1 MCLINER
8 EFVQLMGRIRRGEAR
23 DKDYDRLNKVGAKK
37 HADDAEPT
45 VRARRLIVRLCLT
58 LPHKLRAGNLAHER
72 QGQRRQ

>member
-1 MCLINER
+1 MDIDDVASTAWDARNCFYTG

-45 VRARRLIVRLCLT
+45 VRARRLIVFDSV
-58 LPHKLRAGNLAHER
+58 
-72 QGQRRQ
+72 

>member
-1 MCLINER
+1 MRSCVETNRCSAIGPTETHNLDFHTG

-45 VRARRLIVRLCLT
+45 VRARRLIVFDSV
-58 LPHKLRAGNLAHER
+58 
-72 QGQRRQ
+72 